1 MKKMFFACVDGMKK
15 EIESKGKQP
24 ETPGAVP
31 RVYVIVF
38 LRIFAEK
45 NIFSSYFSETQEEEN
60 IAAGTS
66 QSTLYVS
73 KL

>member
-1 MKKMFFACVDGMKK
+1 MKKMFFAFVDGMKK

-45 NIFSSYFSETQEEEN
+45 KYIFFVFQ
-60 IAAGTS
+60 
-66 QSTLYVS
+66 
-73 KL
+73 